1 MLKRSAVVAVLAFAL
16 LAMAMAGVARAQG
29 VCAPGSRGECDTADA
44 GVEQTAPDAAPRPP
58 GQRAVHLVFFWGVGC
73 PHCEEAMPFVARL
86 ESAEGV
92 AVERIEVRRS
102 DEGRARLSAEVDR
115 LRIDA
120 PGIPLFVVGDRWA
133 LGYRGRATEDEV
145 MRLVREARAAGDEA
159 TPAAPPTVVVLP
171 IVGAVDAAAVPLP
184 WLTLLVGLLDG
195 LNPCAFYVLVVLL
208 GILLHV
214 RSRARI
220 ALFGGAFVVMSG
232 LVYFLFMTAWL
243 NAFLFLGLSR
253 SLTRALGVLLVAM
266 ALVNLKEIAWFK
278 RGVSLMIPEKA
289 KPGLFRRMRGVARA
303 ASVPTA
309 LVGIV
314 ALAFVVNLIE
324 LGCTLGLPAIYTRVL
339 SLRTDLGDAARYAYL
354 ALYNV
359 AYVVPLAAIVAVFAV
374 TMNRLKMTE
383 RHAKILKAVSG
394 VLLLAFGLL
403 FAIAPEVLG

>member
-1 MLKRSAVVAVLAFAL
+1 MRGG
-16 LAMAMAGVARAQG
+16 AGGGGAGGGGARG
-29 VCAPGSRGECDTADA
+29 GP
-44 GVEQTAPDAAPRPP
+44 
-58 GQRAVHLVFFWGVGC
+58 
-73 PHCEEAMPFVARL
+73 
-86 ESAEGV
+86 
-92 AVERIEVRRS
+92 
-102 DEGRARLSAEVDR
+102 
-115 LRIDA
+115 
-120 PGIPLFVVGDRWA
+120 
-133 LGYRGRATEDEV
+133 
-145 MRLVREARAAGDEA
+145 
-159 TPAAPPTVVVLP
+159 PPTVVVLP